1 MDSKY
6 YVLSNSTVN
15 YSWTVLAYSAAD
27 MEKAKNMLDS
37 IL

>member
-6 YVLSNSTVN
+6 YIFSNSTVN
-15 YSWTVLAYSAAD
+15 YSWTVLAYSVAD

-37 IL
+37 LL